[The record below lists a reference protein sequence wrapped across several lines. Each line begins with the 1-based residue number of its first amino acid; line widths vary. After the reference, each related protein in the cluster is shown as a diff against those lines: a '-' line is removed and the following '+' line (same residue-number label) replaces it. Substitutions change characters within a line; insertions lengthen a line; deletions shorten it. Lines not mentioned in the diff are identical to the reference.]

1 MLQRRAGSHS
11 TNSTSNHIAWTSN
24 NFDFAP
30 LPRTLWILALGH
42 VDAQGASGTVN
53 CREVPGLTRKSQ
65 AIQTDLLRP
74 ATFPGKSPKCSQWQE
89 QLYQQ
94 LEEGMQAGTWNK
106 MSYQEN
112 TWYIPGIF
120 NVYIR
125 YLPVDKEVIPVAGL
139 APWLFIVQRPYI
151 RAFAL
156 HLTAHPPYF
165 PGIYLL

>member
-1 MLQRRAGSHS
+1 
-11 TNSTSNHIAWTSN
+11 
-24 NFDFAP
+24 
-30 LPRTLWILALGH
+30 
-42 VDAQGASGTVN
+42 
-53 CREVPGLTRKSQ
+53 
-65 AIQTDLLRP
+65 
-74 ATFPGKSPKCSQWQE
+74 
-89 QLYQQ
+89 
-94 LEEGMQAGTWNK
+94 MQAGTWNK

-139 APWLFIVQRPYI
+139 APWLFIVQPPYI
-151 RAFAL
+151 RAFAF